1 MFVFLETPTGIKVL
15 NTEWV
20 EDFEPSEGLEGWVVT
35 MASGNSH
42 FLSGNNVRTVF
53 GVLSQKGEI
62 RGNYRL
68 AMKQEE

>member
-15 NTEWV
+15 NTGWIV
-20 EDFEPSEGLEGWVVT
+20 DFEPSEGGWVAT
-35 MASGNSH
+35 MSDGRGH
-42 FLSGNNVRTVF
+42 FLSNDNARTVF

-68 AMKQEE
+68 AMKEE